1 MTNIDRDRIIL
12 AKIGWSE
19 NYDGINRGDNPRGN
33 FEGLQRGGPG
43 NEAFNFKRA
52 TDGRV
57 YGYFRAN
64 RGRLRIK
71 RIYDDSVGDSVGGV
85 TVVWVSVPPNEI
97 GVRVVGWYRNATVF
111 DSEKFGP
118 WSDERYVGDESPEGK
133 CRYICCAS
141 ADESVCL
148 SSPERETWKLP
159 ETVTSRM
166 HRTNVR
172 HPHVG
177 DSTERAP
184 WVSQMESLIVRIESF
199 RPGSNPQPS
208 DTNEA
213 TARPS

>member
-1 MTNIDRDRIIL
+1 MTPIDRDRIIL

-19 NYDGINRGDNPRGN
+19 HYNGLDEGDNPRGN
-33 FEGLQRGGPG
+33 FEGLRRGGPG

-52 TDGRV
+52 ADGRN

-64 RGRLRIK
+64 RGRLRLR
-71 RIYDDSVGDSVGGV
+71 RIYDGSSGDAIGGV
-85 TVVWVSVPPNEI
+85 TVVWVSVPLDEI
-97 GVRVVGWYRNATVF
+97 GLRVVGWYRNATVF

-118 WSDERYVGDESPEGK
+118 WSDERYVGEESPEGK
-133 CRYICCAS
+133 CRYICSAP

-148 SSPERETWKLP
+148 SSPNRETWKLP
-159 ETVTSRM
+159 KTVTDRM
-166 HRTNVR
+166 RQTNVR
-172 HPHVG
+172 HPHVS
-177 DSTERAP
+177 DSAERAP

-199 RPGSNPQPS
+199 RPGPNPQPS